1 MELHY
6 SKFPLPE
13 NASTQFKIFFS
24 SKWIKKKILKI
35 FGDIPEI
42 YIPFIET
49 LDGFNHINE
58 LFYYQINN
66 PVSLVK
72 YIVYTV

>member
-1 MELHY
+1 MD
-6 SKFPLPE
+6 
-13 NASTQFKIFFS
+13 Q
-24 SKWIKKKILKI
+24 KKKILKI

>member
-1 MELHY
+1 MYLHNF
-6 SKFPLPE
+6 KF
-13 NASTQFKIFFS
+13 FFRQNGL
-24 SKWIKKKILKI
+24 KKKILKI

-66 PVSLVK
+66 QVSLVK

>member
-1 MELHY
+1 MYLHNF
-6 SKFPLPE
+6 KF
-13 NASTQFKIFFS
+13 FFRQNGL
-24 SKWIKKKILKI
+24 KKKILKI

-42 YIPFIET
+42 YIPFIEI

>member
-1 MELHY
+1 MYLHNF
-6 SKFPLPE
+6 KF
-13 NASTQFKIFFS
+13 FFRQNGL
-24 SKWIKKKILKI
+24 KKNILKI

>member
-1 MELHY
+1 MYLHNF
-6 SKFPLPE
+6 KF
-13 NASTQFKIFFS
+13 FFRQNGL
-24 SKWIKKKILKI
+24 KNFFLKI

>member
-1 MELHY
+1 MYLHNF
-6 SKFPLPE
+6 KF
-13 NASTQFKIFFS
+13 FFRQNGL
-24 SKWIKKKILKI
+24 KKMILKI

>member
-1 MELHY
+1 MYLH
-6 SKFPLPE
+6 
-13 NASTQFKIFFS
+13 NFKNFFRQNGS
-24 SKWIKKKILKI
+24 KKKILKI

>member
-1 MELHY
+1 MYLHN
-6 SKFPLPE
+6 F
-13 NASTQFKIFFS
+13 NFFFRQNGL
-24 SKWIKKKILKI
+24 KKKILKI

>member
-1 MELHY
+1 MYLHNF
-6 SKFPLPE
+6 KF
-13 NASTQFKIFFS
+13 FFRQNGL
-24 SKWIKKKILKI
+24 KKKILQI

>member
-1 MELHY
+1 MYLHNF
-6 SKFPLPE
+6 KF
-13 NASTQFKIFFS
+13 FFRQNGL
-24 SKWIKKKILKI
+24 KKKILKI

-66 PVSLVK
+66 TVSLVK

>member
-1 MELHY
+1 MYLH
-6 SKFPLPE
+6 
-13 NASTQFKIFFS
+13 NFKFFS
-24 SKWIKKKILKI
+24 RQNGLKKKILKI

>member
-1 MELHY
+1 MYLHNF
-6 SKFPLPE
+6 KF
-13 NASTQFKIFFS
+13 FFRQNGL
-24 SKWIKKKILKI
+24 KRKILKI

-66 PVSLVK
+66 QVSLVK

>member
-1 MELHY
+1 MYLHNF
-6 SKFPLPE
+6 KF
-13 NASTQFKIFFS
+13 FFRQNGL
-24 SKWIKKKILKI
+24 KKKVLKI

-42 YIPFIET
+42 YIPFI
-49 LDGFNHINE
+49 DHINE

>member
-1 MELHY
+1 MYLHNF
-6 SKFPLPE
+6 KF
-13 NASTQFKIFFS
+13 FFRQNGF
-24 SKWIKKKILKI
+24 KKKILKI

>member
-1 MELHY
+1 MYLHNF
-6 SKFPLPE
+6 KF
-13 NASTQFKIFFS
+13 FFRQNGL
-24 SKWIKKKILKI
+24 KKKILKI

-58 LFYYQINN
+58 LFYYQFNN
-66 PVSLVK
+66 QVSLVK